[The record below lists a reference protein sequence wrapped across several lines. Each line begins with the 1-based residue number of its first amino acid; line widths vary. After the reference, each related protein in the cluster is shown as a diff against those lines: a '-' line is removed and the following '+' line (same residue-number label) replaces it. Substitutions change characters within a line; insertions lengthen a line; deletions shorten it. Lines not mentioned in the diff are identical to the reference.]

1 MSICLLTVILEYFVS
16 IVYLGIFYVHIYRLV
31 PAKVVR
37 NWKVMLINGNP
48 LYEEQP
54 VSGNC
59 VHYSVCYVV
68 YPATGAACC

>member
-1 MSICLLTVILEYFVS
+1 MYIHTC
-16 IVYLGIFYVHIYRLV
+16 VYCQLYNDPDLYRLV

-54 VSGNC
+54 VRRTI
-59 VHYSVCYVV
+59 YTTVCIM
-68 YPATGAACC
+68 